1 MHAHNR
7 IRATGLRMEA
17 CAQREGPGL
26 SRPLTAESPAEPTL
40 TLSQGFLEQVMLGLQ
55 LGDEVPA
62 LQVLLHFLEQ
72 RKRTK
77 NSQTLEEVKKKKKK
91 SQTLSCTS
99 PFLRGLLVSDPTSTK
114 SDFHFLKTL
123 SIGTAAISYSWWISI
138 LLYTLLGAPYRPL
151 SETIS
156 RVPHSYLSAL
166 WKKSRG

>member
-1 MHAHNR
+1 
-7 IRATGLRMEA
+7 MEA

-77 NSQTLEEVKKKKKK
+77 NSQTLEEVKKKKKITDTQLYK
-91 SQTLSCTS
+91 SLSKRA
-99 PFLRGLLVSDPTSTK
+99 FG
-114 SDFHFLKTL
+114 F
-123 SIGTAAISYSWWISI
+123 
-138 LLYTLLGAPYRPL
+138 
-151 SETIS
+151 
-156 RVPHSYLSAL
+156 
-166 WKKSRG
+166 